1 MTESDH
7 ITKKAKSNLA
17 FTLMDLPQER
27 RTHMAQLY
35 AFCRIVDDIVDEPGM
50 SDEERHDAL
59 DRWAHI
65 LHQTVTPAAGLEEE
79 VTELL
84 RKTQLDI
91 APLMELIDGCRCD
104 IQQQQP
110 RDAKELLGYCWKVAS
125 CVGISSATVMG
136 ASPAARDYAIA
147 LGYALQFVNILRDTS
162 EDYVKYK
169 RVYLPQQD
177 MELFGVSVEDIRE
190 KKYSYRFREL
200 MNYEASLAE
209 KFFGEADELYN
220 QLSPE
225 DRNALIPAQA
235 MSFIYH
241 KILDKMRQ
249 DGFLVFEKRYRV
261 NSFRKLW
268 FLLRARIST
277 VGLPAFP
284 SVAEW
289 GFFKS
294 DAKNPKSEH
303 NEKSE

>member
-1 MTESDH
+1 MNESDN

-50 SDEERHDAL
+50 SDEARHSAL
-59 DRWAHI
+59 DRWTQI
-65 LHQTVTPAAGLEEE
+65 LHQEDSPSAGLEQE

-84 RKTQLDI
+84 QATSLDI
-91 APLMELIDGCRCD
+91 APLLELIDGCRCD

-110 RDAKELLGYCWKVAS
+110 RTIQDLLAYCYKVAS

-147 LGYALQFVNILRDTS
+147 LGYALQLVNILRDVS
-162 EDYVKYK
+162 EDCEKYH
-169 RVYLPQQD
+169 RLYLPQQD
-177 MELFGVSVEDIRE
+177 MELFGVSTEDIRE
-190 KKYSYRFREL
+190 KRYSYRFREL
-200 MNYEASLAE
+200 LNYEACLAE
-209 KFFGEADELYN
+209 KFFGEAEELYS
-220 QLSPE
+220 QLSSE
-225 DRNALIPAQA
+225 DKNALIPAQA

-241 KILDKMRQ
+241 KILDKMRL
-249 DGFLVFEKRYRV
+249 DGFLIFEKRYRV
-261 NSFRKLW
+261 TSFRKLW
-268 FLLRARIST
+268 FLLRARINT

-294 DAKNPKSEH
+294 DAKSE
-303 NEKSE
+303 KKMD